1 VSVTLPSW
9 LVYGGFAAV
18 IGLVLWFF
26 TRSLAGDVGMLRRR
40 ARAYGVVLGSHGL
53 ARVATFQRALAGATA
68 VAVPVVF
75 LAATA
80 MGEPGTAIIA
90 AQAVGICWA
99 AGLAI
104 HAGRRTA
111 IGERVAFAR
120 PSPLRDVCH
129 PAVPWL
135 LVAHAATMVACASW
149 VWRSHGTEGRAS
161 VVLVAVVATA
171 VVTDAGGLAGAAWL
185 WRRPWRARDADDLAA
200 AVVLRA
206 ETTMRLV
213 LLPMLVSVVVWLA
226 AVDAFERGSGSIPP
240 VGMGL
245 ALLGVL
251 FAPMVPATVLAA
263 RHAKGLGPRLGLA
276 WPAPEPV
283 VTVPGAA
290 TPS

>member
-1 VSVTLPSW
+1 MSFTLPSW
-9 LVYGGFAAV
+9 LFYGGSAAV
-18 IGLVLWFF
+18 MGVALWFF

-40 ARAYGVVLGSHGL
+40 ARAYGVVLGSQGL
-53 ARVATFQRALAGATA
+53 GRVATFQRAVAGATA
-68 VAVPVVF
+68 VAVPVAFV
-75 LAATA
+75 AATA
-80 MGEPGTAIIA
+80 VGEPGTAIIA

-135 LVAHAATMVACASW
+135 LVAHAAAVIACATW
-149 VWRSHGTEGRAS
+149 IWRSGWTEGGPPGVLL
-161 VVLVAVVATA
+161 VVVAGAVVI
-171 VVTDAGGLAGAAWL
+171 DAGGLAAAAWL
-185 WRRPWRARDADDLAA
+185 WRRPWRAHSADDLAA

-213 LLPMLVSVVVWLA
+213 LLPMLANVAVWLA
-226 AVDAFERGSGSIPP
+226 LVTTLERGSGSIPP
-240 VGMGL
+240 IGVGL
-245 ALLGVL
+245 ALLGAL
-251 FAPMVPATVLAA
+251 FVPMVPAAVLAA
-263 RHAKGLGPRLGLA
+263 RHAKGLGRRLGIA

-283 VTVPGAA
+283 PT
-290 TPS
+290 S